1 MMVFIV
7 VESIM
12 IAGVTLYQFN
22 NQNSEYHEGRLERKE
37 KNLLTDLKYEIE
49 KSGINSIDVLS
60 NSMILEVADVH
71 NLEFELYSLEGILL
85 KSSTAVTGVRGTTI
99 IDQQIVDYF
108 KNENPSS
115 CLLYTSPSPRD
126 S

>member
-37 KNLLTDLKYEIE
+37 NLLTDLKYEIE
-49 KSGINSIDVLS
+49 KFGINSIDALS

-85 KSSTAVTGVRGTTI
+85 KSSTAVTGLEG
-99 IDQQIVDYF
+99 Q
-108 KNENPSS
+108 
-115 CLLYTSPSPRD
+115 LL
-126 S
+126 

>member
-37 KNLLTDLKYEIE
+37 NNLITDLKYEIE
-49 KSGINSIDVLS
+49 KSGINSID
-60 NSMILEVADVH
+60 
-71 NLEFELYSLEGILL
+71 
-85 KSSTAVTGVRGTTI
+85 
-99 IDQQIVDYF
+99 
-108 KNENPSS
+108 
-115 CLLYTSPSPRD
+115 
-126 S
+126 

>member
-37 KNLLTDLKYEIE
+37 NNLLTDLKYEID
-49 KSGINSIDVLS
+49 KNDSHCFKDSPF
-60 NSMILEVADVH
+60 A
-71 NLEFELYSLEGILL
+71 LL
-85 KSSTAVTGVRGTTI
+85 IHGT
-99 IDQQIVDYF
+99 QKKGYF
-108 KNENPSS
+108 KN
-115 CLLYTSPSPRD
+115 LK
-126 S
+126 

>member
-37 KNLLTDLKYEIE
+37 KTFLQT
-49 KSGINSIDVLS
+49 LS
-60 NSMILEVADVH
+60 M
-71 NLEFELYSLEGILL
+71 
-85 KSSTAVTGVRGTTI
+85 K
-99 IDQQIVDYF
+99 
-108 KNENPSS
+108 
-115 CLLYTSPSPRD
+115 
-126 S
+126 